1 MVITLG
7 EILASDKEIE
17 AMATRVFFKAIDL
30 LGGLNKLAE
39 YRSLT
44 WLPSLARASIAVVMR
59 DEYLKT
65 EKEIGLRLGMA
76 SSSIKSMLKADPALA
91 LEKIRNFEKLAD
103 EEKRE
108 LRVHTSGGI
117 AKLAY
122 KMVKEGS
129 ESNILMELAHSI
141 AQEAMEVCEVP
152 WAYLVLKSTKGVTYP
167 VINPDPLRDRLKDI
181 KVKDRPVDE
190 LIDHLTYPLKNPAH
204 LLKEI
209 KRAIEMSG

>member
-44 WLPSLARASIAVVMR
+44 WLPYLARASIAVVMR

-108 LRVHTSGGI
+108 LRVQTSGGI
-117 AKLAY
+117 AK
-122 KMVKEGS
+122 
-129 ESNILMELAHSI
+129 I
-141 AQEAMEVCEVP
+141 A
-152 WAYLVLKSTKGVTYP
+152 
-167 VINPDPLRDRLKDI
+167 
-181 KVKDRPVDE
+181 
-190 LIDHLTYPLKNPAH
+190 
-204 LLKEI
+204 
-209 KRAIEMSG
+209 